1 MKTTLRNT
9 HLSSSV
15 SRRSSLFFSVLCAAS
30 VNAGTVAYWPLAYE
44 NGVRTTTAT
53 VFANLGDGG
62 TLDAMPQS
70 RNGADWVA
78 GSDYC
83 PQGTNAFPV
92 GYGVYDPVS
101 GTSAAAATGL
111 YFQKLA
117 NDGPAGALRV
127 ADPAALRLST
137 FTVECFIRTTV
148 PLGNWQCLAVMP
160 GQLMNGSTKV
170 KNCDS
175 WGLRITAT
183 QKIAVR
189 FTKSGYAVKS
199 DGTISGTNT
208 SLEFNAPGLN
218 DGRWHHVA
226 FSVDDATHKAIAYF
240 DHVNRGE
247 TTLPESVWY
256 NSGMDLFIGNT
267 PQGADQKFG
276 GSLAHVRISD
286 EVLTPPSFLH
296 FTRTEA
302 AADEDPDT
310 LLHLDFEPPAGLS
323 TTQGFFNDVA
333 VGPAI
338 HHYGT
343 ETIPATVATATPFPQ
358 VYAGLLDGTGR
369 ASAYCM
375 TNNTSGTTKN
385 YVAWSAPEDV
395 FTNASFT
402 VECCYKTSG
411 TLGEYIPLVR
421 RLGGYNCQ
429 FNLGFGGGANVGKLS
444 AATVPGNT
452 GSQPSIVDAARSDDG
467 AWHHAALVFDRG
479 RGTMTLFRDYN
490 VVGSVEYARLV
501 APTNTPIYIGG
512 GYANNG
518 EFKAF
523 NGLVDNV
530 RVTMRALAVGEF
542 LRPSHVTLAG
552 KTIAWASFDN
562 TLASSTPLALT
573 NGVATAAAAGG
584 AAPSYEALGLGER
597 VEDGA
602 GNVLRPEN
610 LAVLSCSTGVVKYA
624 DNILL
629 PLVKKQTIEFRV
641 KANAQTTYAGIVRC
655 NRDRDS
661 ADVPAWGISAD
672 EVGTGLRVRC
682 ATVDESSWNTYGIN
696 EDTGVAVFDGRW
708 HHVALTLSQENG
720 QVTAS
725 IHKDYEATPSWTRTV
740 SGSLCYGTGYA
751 PVWVGASS
759 SATAFFNGQIDELR
773 ISRGILAPT
782 ELLRRGQ
789 LPFTLVVR

>member
-9 HLSSSV
+9 HLSSSAI
-15 SRRSSLFFSVLCAAS
+15 RRSSLFFSVLCAAS
-30 VNAGTVAYWPLAYE
+30 VNAGAVAYWPLAYD

-111 YFQKLA
+111 YFQKLD

-175 WGLRITAT
+175 WGLRITAA

-296 FTRTEA
+296 FTRTGK
-302 AADEDPDT
+302 AADEDPDA

-323 TTQGFFNDVA
+323 TTQGFFNDAA

-402 VECCYKTSG
+402 VECCYKTTMTS
-411 TLGEYIPLVR
+411 TYVPLVR
-421 RLGGYNCQ
+421 RRGGSNVQ
-429 FNLGFGGGANVGKLS
+429 FNLGFGGTAGRLS
-444 AATVPGNT
+444 ATILEYYAST
-452 GSQPSIVDAARSDDG
+452 GKDG
-467 AWHHAALVFDRG
+467 AKQINDTVASNDGEWHHAALVVNSA
-479 RGTMTLFRDYN
+479 TKTATLFKDGGIIGSQSYN
-490 VVGSVEYARLV
+490 GTLVPATTGVCVGGVD
-501 APTNTPIYIGG
+501 
-512 GYANNG
+512 NG
-518 EFKAF
+518 SNFP
-523 NGLVDNV
+523 GLIDNV
-530 RVTMRALAVGEF
+530 RVTMRALTVGEF
-542 LRPSHVTLAG
+542 LRPDHVMLSGKTLA
-552 KTIAWASFDN
+552 WATFDN
-562 TLASSTPLALT
+562 AIAPIAPAFALT
-573 NGVATAAAAGG
+573 NGVATAAAADG

-610 LAVLSCSTGVVKYA
+610 LAVLSCSAGVVKYA

-629 PLVKKQTIEFRV
+629 PLVREQTIEFRV
-641 KANAQTTYAGIVRC
+641 KAGAQTTYAGIVRC

-682 ATVDESSWNTYGIN
+682 ATVGESSWNTYGIN

-759 SATAFFNGQIDELR
+759 STTAFFNGQIDELR

-789 LPFTLVVR
+789 LPFTLVIR